1 VFFDEKK
8 DRRAAH
14 IIRDRGGK
22 IMMKRIAF
30 SRCSRLMNW
39 MVLISFIP
47 DDAMPFVAA
56 EAQSRCYSSV
66 ACGLTFLSRGAES
79 AEIGPGRLDPESGAH
94 APRQGQ
100 RRRPCFCVT

>member
-66 ACGLTFLSRGAES
+66 ACGLTF
-79 AEIGPGRLDPESGAH
+79 DC
-94 APRQGQ
+94 
-100 RRRPCFCVT
+100 RRVRRTSDRPFLATASIARHSPPD